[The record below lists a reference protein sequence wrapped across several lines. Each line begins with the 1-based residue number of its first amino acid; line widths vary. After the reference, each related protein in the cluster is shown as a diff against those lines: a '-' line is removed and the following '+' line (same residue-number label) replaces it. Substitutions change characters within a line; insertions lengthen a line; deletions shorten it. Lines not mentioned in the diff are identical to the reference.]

1 MGLKKLENG
10 QFMVVLYYSWVV
22 FCFMSSWSW
31 TLGEWKGC
39 CFIAIKRKEKKKLLY
54 GSSSTYEE
62 AVLAREW

>member
-39 CFIAIKRKEKKKLLY
+39 CFIAIKRKEKKNCFMV
-54 GSSSTYEE
+54 
-62 AVLAREW
+62 AVAPMRKQ